1 VTSRLPIGQLL
12 IQSGRIDGWQ
22 LRSALAHQ
30 RRWGGRLG
38 EALVGLG
45 FVSGPV
51 LLAELSRQ
59 LGVPYVE
66 LGERYVP
73 PAIVRLLPEKLVRF
87 RKVFPIALA
96 SSSRRGPIVIAT
108 SEPQNLGVL
117 DEVAFSIGMRV
128 KPVLASAGEI
138 ERAIDRHLCALDV
151 ATGVGAVEL
160 ARGAR
165 RAHARRAVRAEG
177 ARSAAPSCVPV

>member
-1 VTSRLPIGQLL
+1 MTSRLPIGQLL

-22 LRSALAHQ
+22 LQSALAHQ

-45 FVSGPV
+45 FVSEPV

-59 LGVPYVE
+59 LTVPYIE

-73 PAIVRLLPEKLVRF
+73 PAIVRLVPEKLIRS
-87 RKVFPIALA
+87 RKVFPIALV

-108 SEPQNLGVL
+108 SEPQNLAVL
-117 DEVAFSIGMRV
+117 DEVSFATGMKV
-128 KPVLASAGEI
+128 KPVLASAGDI
-138 ERAIDRHLCALDV
+138 ERAIDRHLDGLDV
-151 ATGVGAVEL
+151 TTGVGAVEL
-160 ARGAR
+160 P
-165 RAHARRAVRAEG
+165 RAALGPMRV
-177 ARSAAPSCVPV
+177 VPFSERKVA